1 MSDLIVAGFN
11 RDGLVADEVLQTL
24 TKLEQSHLIDVRA
37 AKVVF
42 KEESKSQRS
51 SLWYMRLPLAAKPEE

>member
-11 RDGLVADEVLQTL
+11 RDGFVADEVLQTL
-24 TKLEQSHLIDVRA
+24 TKLEQANLIDIRD
-37 AKVVF
+37 AKVIF

-51 SLWYMRLPLAAKPEE
+51 SLWYMRLPLSREPIK

>member
-37 AKVVF
+37 AKVIF
-42 KEESKSQRS
+42 KEESNSQRA
-51 SLWYMRLPLAAKPEE
+51 SLWYMRLPLATEPIE